1 MMDHVTGHSQDEDKR
16 SGSKP
21 SGVVNESDDST
32 QGSYYYD
39 DSSNYEV
46 YQDDDDE
53 ADDSPVS
60 EPSADSRA

>member
-1 MMDHVTGHSQDEDKR
+1 MMDHVTRHSKDEDKS

-21 SGVVNESDDST
+21 ADVLNETDDCT

-53 ADDSPVS
+53 ADDSPLG
-60 EPSADSRA
+60 EPSADGLA